1 MYIIIYFYIIVMI
14 IAYSL
19 NKNISRSNNLDLN
32 FSKKFLFGAAT
43 SSYQNEG
50 SNNNNWTRWE
60 KINNLESCNKSCDMW
75 NCFDEEI
82 KNMKKLNL
90 NMFRFSIEWS
100 RIEIKQDIIDNSA
113 IEKYKN
119 WCLKLKKNEI
129 EPVVT
134 LYHFTLPIWID
145 DIGGWENPLIITY
158 FENYVK
164 NVAKILGP
172 HVKYWITINEPF
184 IECLHGWLLGTRPPG
199 KNFDTKGFF
208 LALKHMCIAHAKA
221 YHILHKFNNECMVS
235 ISKNLSVLAPY
246 SYLNPI
252 DILLTNELNK
262 LYNKQILESLI
273 TGHLKLNFMFKGV
286 DEEYDFMKGTLD
298 YIGVNH
304 YNKLYVHFL
313 PFSKQKLDV
322 LLWKEN
328 DGYSKNQ
335 LGWSMVPDSM
345 YYILKKLQKYKLPIL
360 ITENGACGN
369 DSIIKR
375 EDYLINCLNCI
386 KRSINEGNNIIGY
399 NYWTLSDNFEWE
411 DGYNAQFGLYSV
423 NFKTQKRILTNCG
436 KLYKLIIT
444 NH

>member
-100 RIEIKQDIIDNSA
+100 RIEIKKDIINNLV

-119 WCLKLKKNEI
+119 WCFKLKENGI
-129 EPVVT
+129 EPIVT
-134 LYHFTLPIWID
+134 LYHFTLPIWMD
-145 DIGGWENPLIITY
+145 ELGGWENPLIITY

-199 KNFDTKGFF
+199 KKFNIKGFF
-208 LALKHMCIAHAKA
+208 LALKHMCLAHAKT
-221 YHILHKFNNECMVS
+221 YHILHNFNSKCMVS
-235 ISKNLSVLAPY
+235 IAKNLSEMSPY
-246 SYLNPI
+246 SYMNPI

-262 LYNKQILESLI
+262 LYNNQIIESLI
-273 TGHLKLNFMFKGV
+273 TGHLELKFMFKGIN
-286 DEEYDFMKGTLD
+286 EKYDF
-298 YIGVNH
+298 
-304 YNKLYVHFL
+304 
-313 PFSKQKLDV
+313 
-322 LLWKEN
+322 
-328 DGYSKNQ
+328 
-335 LGWSMVPDSM
+335 
-345 YYILKKLQKYKLPIL
+345 
-360 ITENGACGN
+360 IT
-369 DSIIKR
+369 
-375 EDYLINCLNCI
+375 
-386 KRSINEGNNIIGY
+386 
-399 NYWTLSDNFEWE
+399 
-411 DGYNAQFGLYSV
+411 
-423 NFKTQKRILTNCG
+423 
-436 KLYKLIIT
+436 
-444 NH
+444 